1 MKNITIIVKKVLLNL
16 PIISVGFVKILSISI
31 RLFFKTISDPITIN
45 TEKKEKITKLNNK
58 LKFPILSSLSFFT
71 YLEKS
76 PKLTITIEK
85 YAKIVPAIEIIGKK

>member
-31 RLFFKTISDPITIN
+31 RLFFKIISDPKTIN
-45 TEKKEKITKLNNK
+45 TEKKEKITKFNNK
-58 LKFPILSSLSFFT
+58 VKFPILSSLSFFT